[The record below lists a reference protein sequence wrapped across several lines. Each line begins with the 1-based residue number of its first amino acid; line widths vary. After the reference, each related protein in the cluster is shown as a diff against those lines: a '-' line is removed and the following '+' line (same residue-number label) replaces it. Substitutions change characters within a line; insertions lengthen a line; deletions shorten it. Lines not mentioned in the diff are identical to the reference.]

1 MAVSADHV
9 LYLAA
14 GLFGMAP
21 SRAITNDLTT
31 RANVNTL
38 AAELGNTQFTKDFY
52 PVFNDAKA
60 AKLADILLGNSVSA
74 ATKTAAVGALKGMLD
89 ANGGNVGSAALSAV
103 QFLVSTSD
111 TNFAAAKTQL
121 QNRVEV
127 ATAYVNSKNPTSNL
141 QLTNVTQEAA
151 TKTAA
156 IAAIDAPASK
166 SFNLTTGLDNL
177 IGTEANDTFTAD
189 FNGNNNTFE
198 SGDAVDGGAGTDTLS
213 LNLGNASNFAINAT
227 TKSVENVV
235 IRAQSVDANGSSGDN
250 NIVTNQ
256 VTVDAD
262 RMNGVNYWENSNSRA
277 DLVVEDVRILPTQ
290 ITKDI
295 TIAMVETDPGH
306 VDFGFYFDQY
316 SLRAQKNSSSQLTI
330 ELADTRSLAAG
341 GAALKDNPYWG
352 FKFLLGGVEQTV
364 TSDAIDAAQTYAEL
378 LTAVNAA
385 LAANPALAGVTAALG
400 TPITRTD
407 TISGQAVQ
415 VTPLI
420 LSNSGAA
427 ALSTVASGDAWLAK
441 NGVPASSGLHTF
453 MTTASAVSTD
463 KVTSKVILDD
473 VGRGS
478 TGGDLVI
485 GGLSVGDTSTSLGV
499 ERFEIEVRDNSKL
512 QTINSTNNTLQEVV
526 IKNGVTSSS
535 SFAYVGTEKDKGNLT
550 VNGNVAASLGNSN
563 VDNNVAP
570 GSVSAGT
577 GTAYGTGID
586 TALPGSALQHNA
598 YGFSDVRLIDGSAMG
613 GNLAFTAEVTARS
626 IAKYMNLV
634 DTQNNP
640 VETNTQGNGLNGFG
654 TGSIANFQ
662 YLGGSGNDTMVVDVD
677 GQVTGSRS
685 LMVAGREDFTFKLDG
700 GAGNDSITL
709 KLANN
714 DIVNGVR
721 NNPGNGQNWYN
732 NQDLNNNITIDGGA
746 GNDTIRTP
754 GAGDVVINGGDGNDT
769 IYTDNTGF
777 QTVNTSGAT
786 GYNNGVATA
795 AKTSNVNGVWVFNT
809 LDQTNAAVVTD
820 AFERNIN
827 DLRSDTN
834 ETYNF
839 YNSKVVVTFKGIP
852 SATIAVAGTGY
863 KTTDLELNQAIK
875 KAINTDP
882 VLSKLLVA
890 EDGPANTLVV
900 KSLIDGVMTN
910 ADLGI
915 AVTPLTLNEV
925 TALSA
930 TELAAVGAAYG
941 LTAANITAA
950 SVHAAMTTAYNA
962 YTTNGDYVT
971 QLANDGAVV
980 ITGNNSLST
989 SDNTITGGAG
999 DDVIVLG
1006 TTAGT
1011 DATTTF
1017 DDSNEVLV
1025 YNAAFGKDTVVNFT
1039 AAGNGF
1045 DAFDFSAFGV
1055 KATGGVTNAV
1065 SNVDGSVTIAADV
1078 AVPTNSTLVAE
1089 IKKLYAGLDD
1099 ATAAGAS
1106 KHIYV
1111 SYDAH
1116 NVGKVFQ
1123 IVDGAA
1129 ANDLT
1134 VTELGSIDLAATAWS
1149 TLTTLNFTTA
1159 SAAKLNG
1166 GQPSGGVTPPAGTTL
1181 VTVPAGSSAA
1191 ITADNT
1197 KAELFALDVAAA
1209 KATADNTQVT
1219 LNGFAVAADALRID
1233 LPTADATIKTLAD
1246 LNGKQGV
1253 VVQSNVITN
1262 NTLVTFGADAN
1273 GDVIAITLAG
1283 IIDPATVNVSVI

>member
-1 MAVSADHV
+1 MAVQADHV

-60 AKLADILLGNSVSA
+60 AKLADVLLGNAVSA
-74 ATKTAAVGALKGMLD
+74 ETKTAAVGALKGMLD

-166 SFNLTTGLDNL
+166 SLNLTTGLDNL

-250 NIVTNQ
+250 NITTNQ

-277 DLVVEDVRILPTQ
+277 DLVIEDVRILPNQ

-316 SLRAQKNSSSQLTI
+316 SLRAQTNNSSQLTI

-385 LAANPALAGVTAALG
+385 LAANPALTGVTAALG
-400 TPITRTD
+400 TPVTRTD

-415 VTPLI
+415 VTPLV

-427 ALSTVASGDAWLAK
+427 SLSTVASGDAWLAK

-526 IKNGVTSSS
+526 IKNGATSSN
-535 SFAYVGTEKDKGNLT
+535 SFAYVNTTKDKGNLT
-550 VNGNVAASLGNSN
+550 VNGNVAAALNNSN

-570 GSVSAGT
+570 GNVSAGS

-586 TALPGSALQHNA
+586 TALPGSAQQHNK

-613 GNLAFTAEVTARS
+613 GNLAFTAEVTERS

-662 YLGGSGNDTMVVDVD
+662 YKGGAGNDTIVVDLDPSVAA
-677 GQVTGSRS
+677 SRS
-685 LMVAGREDFTFKLDG
+685 KIVAGREDFTFKLEG
-700 GAGNDSITL
+700 GAGDDAITL
-709 KLANN
+709 KVVDTLVGQA
-714 DIVNGVR
+714 
-721 NNPGNGQNWYN
+721 QNWYN
-732 NQDLNNNITIDGGA
+732 NQDLNNNITIEGGA

-754 GAGDVVINGGDGNDT
+754 GAGDVRIDAGAGNDT
-769 IYTDNTGF
+769 VYTDNTGV
-777 QTVNTSGAT
+777 QTANTVGAT
-786 GYNNGVATA
+786 GYFGGKAADQVKAVWVYNTVDQATA
-795 AKTSNVNGVWVFNT
+795 FGAVPAAGSYGASGRNV
-809 LDQTNAAVVTD
+809 
-820 AFERNIN
+820 N

-834 ETYNF
+834 ESHNF
-839 YNSKVVVTFKGIP
+839 YGSKLVVSFKGIP
-852 SATIAVAGTGY
+852 TATPVVIAGTGY
-863 KTTDLELNQAIK
+863 KTTDLEINQAIK
-875 KAINTDP
+875 KAINLDP

-890 EDGPANTLVV
+890 EDGPANSLVV
-900 KSLIDGVMTN
+900 KSLIDGSLSTTDLSVNLTHMTAAEVAALPAAELASVAAAYSLPVGSN
-910 ADLGI
+910 ATAVYNAMQT
-915 AVTPLTLNEV
+915 AVTTFN
-925 TALSA
+925 
-930 TELAAVGAAYG
+930 GY
-941 LTAANITAA
+941 
-950 SVHAAMTTAYNA
+950 
-962 YTTNGDYVT
+962 GDYNT
-971 QLANDGAVV
+971 ALANDGAAN
-980 ITGNNSLST
+980 ITGAASVTT
-989 SDNTITGGAG
+989 SDNLVLPGEGN
-999 DDVIVLG
+999 DVIVLG
-1006 TTAGT
+1006 TTVGAN
-1011 DATTTF
+1011 AALS
-1017 DDSNEVLV
+1017 SNETIVIGTG
-1025 YNAAFGKDTVVNFT
+1025 FGNDTVVNFG
-1039 AAGNGF
+1039 AAGNGVDF
-1045 DAFDFSAFGV
+1045 FDFTALKGN
-1055 KATGGVTNAV
+1055 TLVTNYTTDK
-1065 SNVDGSVTIAADV
+1065 SINIQSVTTLA
-1078 AVPTNSTLVAE
+1078 TST
-1089 IKKLYAGLDD
+1089 
-1099 ATAAGAS
+1099 
-1106 KHIYV
+1106 
-1111 SYDAH
+1111 
-1116 NVGKVFQ
+1116 
-1123 IVDGAA
+1123 
-1129 ANDLT
+1129 T
-1134 VTELGSIDLAATAWS
+1134 VTEKAAIEALFNANNTAAQDHVFLAVTADNVARVYTITDAIGASNAVATLQGSIDLADTAWGS
-1149 TLTTLNFTTA
+1149 LTA
-1159 SAAKLNG
+1159 SNFVNSSAANYFLNNGPTGLNG
-1166 GQPSGGVTPPAGTTL
+1166 STGTVTPPPAGS
-1181 VTVPAGSSAA
+1181 VTIPAGSSAP

-1197 KAELFALDVAAA
+1197 KAEVFAFNVASA
-1209 KATADNTQVT
+1209 KAVTDNTQVT
-1219 LNGFAVAADALRID
+1219 LTGFAAAADSLSID